1 MAAMKIARARRFRQ
15 LVSALAVLGA
25 ILNAWVLT
33 VHITSVA
40 VTQLEQSGGD
50 IVICHK
56 GSLKYF
62 ADVGTPG
69 EKPESQKS
77 CPICSGLAS
86 LDIGMA
92 SEPSLHVAPVAL
104 GHIQIGSTCA
114 ELVADHRPEQIF
126 NRGPPRFV

>member
-1 MAAMKIARARRFRQ
+1 M
-15 LVSALAVLGA
+15 SALAILGA

-40 VTQLEQSGGD
+40 VTQLEPSGGN

-56 GSLKYF
+56 GSLKYL
-62 ADVGTPG
+62 ADEGTPG
-69 EKPESQKS
+69 EKPEPQKS

-86 LDIGMA
+86 LDIGIA

-104 GHIQIGSTCA
+104 GHIQIGSTST
-114 ELVADHRPEQIF
+114 ELVADHRPEQIL
-126 NRGPPRFV
+126 NRGPPLLV